1 MTLPKLDERT
11 VADILAEIKKKSEF
25 YTPEWRADFDDP
37 DAGAALARL
46 FAEMFYDTIDRY
58 NRFPEKCYIEFLN
71 MIGVCAKNV
80 APAVGMAGARLVE
93 GAQDSVFIRAGT
105 QLFTDISGEQ
115 GDRRVVFETDAGFF
129 ATPAKLRGVFMT
141 DPLND
146 IITRTDPEAEGAL
159 PLELF
164 HPKKANSIERHV
176 FALASEPV
184 LYSCSPCEITVRLEN
199 TGLSYRSEAAVKKLC
214 SAQFARWSVLTESGR
229 VYLEAKSSGG
239 GIVLTKTERAQV
251 LLTNERGEPVEEGAA
266 PWLFCEMTA
275 DGELDEITADS
286 LSVSARSV
294 TDGQTSRRIAPS
306 HIFAND
312 TEVSL
317 SSGGYCFGREPSVY
331 DSFFV
336 ECTEA
341 FCKRGAQITAEFT
354 VGTVTVG
361 GDEEDEAAVDFD
373 SRLLVD
379 KADAAAKP
387 LDDIRISDVVWEYWN
402 GYGWALLEVSG
413 DVNPFSCQ
421 GEGVKR
427 VVSFCCPADMA
438 RSVQN
443 AYDGLWI
450 RARVR
455 GIDNRFSMR
464 GRWHL
469 PYFKSMDISYDYG
482 GKFLPVDAV
491 FSENSRKRLMYTPHG
506 AEMNMTLFRVFP
518 EKHHAVYFCFDG
530 EPSGYPVN
538 LFAEFAG
545 STDEE
550 RVIVF
555 EYLAGER
562 GGAPRWNE
570 FKVIDRTQGFESS
583 GLISL
588 YTPKGFAEAEL
599 FGERGC
605 WIRAVNRSMKFHPD
619 CRRYPRLSGIRMNTV
634 GITQKQSISGEP
646 HVIAAGSPERAVV
659 LREKPVLQCAV
670 WVNELGETPLS
681 ELNEL
686 AARDSSLVRR
696 VCGAAGELTEFWVK
710 WEQRLTFADSGESDR
725 HYTLDAAQGAI
736 RFGDGVNG
744 RIPSY
749 GADAAISVDYAFG
762 GGREGNLPAGTI
774 EGAIVSLPYVESITN
789 IGPTCG
795 GSSEQSLETVKRIG
809 TKRLRHF
816 GRAVTCGDYE
826 NLILEEFCEVS
837 EVRCFAGR
845 DRTGALRSGYV
856 TVVVLPH
863 DGSEGAYA
871 ASLCR
876 RIEAFVSARAGC
888 ELVSAKR
895 LAVIPAVTM
904 RVSSEITVQ
913 LDDYEYAAEAE
924 RSVTQA
930 VKTLLEGS
938 GGARIGSVPRRSDFL
953 AALGHIPH
961 VAYVSRIVLV
971 GEYYRENEKL
981 TVSLDD
987 AQDYR
992 YLVAASG
999 EHIVKM

>member
-93 GAQDSVFIRAGT
+93 GAQDSVFIKAGT

-115 GDRRVVFETDAGFF
+115 GDKRVVFETDAGFF
-129 ATPAKLRGVFMT
+129 ATPAKLRALFMT
-141 DPLND
+141 DPVND
-146 IITRTDPEAEGAL
+146 VITRTDPDKDGAL

-164 HPKKANSIERHV
+164 HPKKADSIERHV
-176 FALASEPV
+176 FALSNESV
-184 LYSCSPCEITVRLEN
+184 LYSQSPCEITVKLEN
-199 TGLSYRSEAAVKKLC
+199 TGLSFRSENSARKLC
-214 SAQFARWSVLTESGR
+214 SAAFARWSVLTESGR
-229 VYLEAKSSGG
+229 KYLDARLSGG
-239 GIVLTKTERAQV
+239 SIVLTKAERAQV
-251 LLTNERGEPVEEGAA
+251 LLTNECGEPAEEGAA

-275 DGELDEITADS
+275 DGELDEISADR
-286 LSVSARSV
+286 LSISARSLA
-294 TDGQTSRRIAPS
+294 DAQTNRRIAPS
-306 HIFAND
+306 HVFAND

-317 SSGGYCFGREPSVY
+317 TSGGYCFGREPSVY
-331 DSFFV
+331 DSFFI

-341 FCKRGAQITAEFT
+341 FCKRGAQITAELAI
-354 VGTVTVG
+354 GTVTVG
-361 GDEEDEAAVDFD
+361 GAQEDDSEVDFD
-373 SRLLVD
+373 SKLLVD

-387 LDDIRISDVVWEYWN
+387 FDDIWVSDIVWEYWN

-413 DVNPFSCQ
+413 DVNPFSCKD
-421 GEGVKR
+421 GGVKR
-427 VVSFCCPADMA
+427 VVSFCCPDDMA

-455 GIDNRFSMR
+455 GIENRFSMR
-464 GRWHL
+464 GRWLL
-469 PYFKSMDISYDYG
+469 PFFKSMDISYDYG
-482 GKFLPVDAV
+482 GNFLPVDAV
-491 FSENSRKRLMYTPHG
+491 YSENSKKRLMYTPRG
-506 AEMNMTLFRVFP
+506 AEMDMTLFRVFP
-518 EKHHAVYFCFDG
+518 EKHHAVYFRFDG

-538 LFAEFAG
+538 LFAQLAG
-545 STDEE
+545 STGEE

-562 GGAPRWNE
+562 GGNARWNE
-570 FKVIDRTQGFESS
+570 LKVIDRTQGFESS

-588 YTPKGFAEAEL
+588 YTPKGFAEAEI

-619 CRRYPRLSGIRMNTV
+619 CRRYPRLSGLRMNTV
-634 GITQKQSISGEP
+634 GITQKQSVFAEP
-646 HVIAAGSPERAVV
+646 HVIPAGSPERTAA
-659 LREKPVLQCAV
+659 LRERPVLQCAV

-696 VCGAAGELTEFWVK
+696 VCGASGELTEFWVK

-725 HYTLDAAQGAI
+725 HYTLDSAQGVI
-736 RFGDGVNG
+736 RFGDGVSG

-749 GADAAISVDYAFG
+749 GSDASISVDYAFG
-762 GGREGNLPAGTI
+762 GGREGNLPAQAI
-774 EGAIVSLPYVESITN
+774 EGAIVSLPFVESITN
-789 IGPTCG
+789 INPTCG
-795 GSSEQSLETVKRIG
+795 GSGEQSLETIKRIG
-809 TKRLRHF
+809 TRRLRHF

-863 DGSEGAYA
+863 DKDESAYA

-895 LAVIPAVTM
+895 LAVIPAATM

-924 RSVTQA
+924 RSIIAA
-930 VKTLLEGS
+930 VKALLEGGS
-938 GGARIGSVPRRSDFL
+938 APRIGSVPRRSDFL
-953 AALGHIPH
+953 AVLGNIPH

-971 GEYYRENEKL
+971 GEYYRDNEKL